1 MRINKFLAQ
10 VLGLSR
16 RSAEILVNASHV
28 KVNGTLSKLFT
39 TVEESDSVEVFE
51 NGKWVTLTGLDN
63 KRTVLMYKP
72 IFCVTT
78 RVDEVKR
85 KTIYDFLPKSFL
97 ELKSAGRLDYMSEGL
112 LVLSNDGDLIHK
124 LTHPSNETK
133 KVYLVGLRGS
143 FKPKEIKEME
153 EGITIEKYKLN
164 PVKVEKYAGD
174 KYEYLRLQ
182 PSLTWYIFTLTEG
195 RNNQI
200 RKMTEYF
207 GLKVQRLIRIE
218 HGNYKLTKELYK
230 NRWHE
235 KD

>member
-1 MRINKFLAQ
+1 
-10 VLGLSR
+10 
-16 RSAEILVNASHV
+16 
-28 KVNGTLSKLFT
+28 
-39 TVEESDSVEVFE
+39 
-51 NGKWVTLTGLDN
+51 
-63 KRTVLMYKP
+63 MYKP

-133 KVYLVGLRGS
+133 KVYLVGIKGS
-143 FKPKEIKEME
+143 FKLKEIKEME

-164 PVKVEKYAGD
+164 PVKVEKYTGD

-182 PSLTWYIFTLTEG
+182 PSFTWYIFTLTEG

-218 HGNYKLTKELYK
+218 HGSYKLTKDLYK
-230 NRWHE
+230 NRWLD
-235 KD
+235 KG